1 MLDSYK
7 TIVRIY
13 GLVFGTLLMSMG
25 LQMLFLRYYSG
36 NLIEGEDM
44 IIEKIP
50 ISLMIVFMLILTC
63 SGLIIVYSLLQP
75 APKAIKYFHIDSKRN
90 LTGEKTEKVERSTE
104 LVLPKTKRLWLL
116 FGLSLVVGIICL
128 NLGGRALY
136 IFPICFVI
144 AFSFPSLFW
153 LSYVYR
159 KTNGRGEPERM
170 ILIALTW
177 GMLSTL
183 PASILNELAAM
194 QIGADMMKLFEEEVI
209 GMAEIIVITVA
220 APIMEEILKP
230 LGLILIIKRI
240 KTPYEGILYGV
251 TCGLGFAM
259 IENLLYE
266 VWVVT
271 VFGANEWTVTAFARG
286 MGSTILH
293 TVGPA
298 IVGFFYAKYHLSDFS
313 GVVKLTL
320 GFLCAFVIHGL
331 WNLVGILPLIKSESA
346 TDWELGS
353 FVILFFFTIACI
365 MIVTKLMNKGLKE
378 TAYEEGLES

>member
-25 LQMLFLRYYSG
+25 LQLLFLRYYSE
-36 NLIEGEDM
+36 NLIEDENM

-50 ISLMIVFMLILTC
+50 ISLMVVFMLILTC

-75 APKAIKYFHIDSKRN
+75 APRAIKYFHIDSKHDAIGERN
-90 LTGEKTEKVERSTE
+90 KKIEKPTE
-104 LVLPKTKRLWLL
+104 LNLPKTKKLWWI
-116 FGLSLVVGIICL
+116 FGLSLLIGIICL
-128 NLGGRALY
+128 NAGGLALY
-136 IFPICFVI
+136 VFPVCFVI

-153 LSYVYR
+153 LSYAYR

-170 ILIALTW
+170 ILVALTW
-177 GMLSTL
+177 GMISTL
-183 PASILNELAAM
+183 PASIMNELVAM

-209 GMAEIIVITVA
+209 GMAEILVITVA

-266 VWVVT
+266 IWVVT

-286 MGSTILH
+286 MGSTVLH

-298 IVGFFYAKYHLSDFS
+298 IIGFFYAKYHLSNLS
-313 GVVKLTL
+313 GMAKITL
-320 GFLCAFVIHGL
+320 GFLCAFVVHGL
-331 WNLVGILPLIKSESA
+331 WNLVGILPLVKTE
-346 TDWELGS
+346 WELQS

-365 MIVTKLMNKGLKE
+365 MIVTKLLNKGLKDVHIE
-378 TAYEEGLES
+378 NV

>member
-25 LQMLFLRYYSG
+25 LQLLFLRYYSD
-36 NLIEGEDM
+36 NLIEDENM

-50 ISLMIVFMLILTC
+50 ISLMVVFMFILTC

-75 APKAIKYFHIDSKRN
+75 APKAIKYFHIDSKYDSTREN
-90 LTGEKTEKVERSTE
+90 KKIDNTVE
-104 LVLPKTKRLWLL
+104 LNLPKTKRLWWL
-116 FGLSLVVGIICL
+116 FGLSLLIGIICL
-128 NLGGRALY
+128 NVGGMALY
-136 IFPICFVI
+136 IFPICFII

-153 LSYVYR
+153 LSYAYR
-159 KTNGRGEPERM
+159 KTDRRGEPERM
-170 ILIALTW
+170 ILVALTW
-177 GMLSTL
+177 GMISTL
-183 PASILNELAAM
+183 PASILNEIAAM
-194 QIGADMMKLFEEEVI
+194 QMGADMMKLFEEEVI
-209 GMAEIIVITVA
+209 GMSEILVITVT
-220 APIMEEILKP
+220 APIVEEILKP
-230 LGLILIIKRI
+230 LGLIFIIKRI

-298 IVGFFYAKYHLSDFS
+298 LVGFLYAKYHLSNFS
-313 GVVKLTL
+313 GMIRLAL
-320 GFLCAFVIHGL
+320 GFLCAFLVHGL
-331 WNLVGILPLIKSESA
+331 WNLVGILPLIKA
-346 TDWELGS
+346 ELELQS

-365 MIVTKLMNKGLKE
+365 MIVTKLLNKGLKE
-378 TAYEEGLES
+378 TPYEEGMES

>member
-25 LQMLFLRYYSG
+25 LQLLFLRYYSD
-36 NLIEGEDM
+36 NLIEDENM

-50 ISLMIVFMLILTC
+50 ISLMVVFMFILTC

-75 APKAIKYFHIDSKRN
+75 APKAIKYFHIDSKYD
-90 LTGEKTEKVERSTE
+90 LTRENKKIDNTVE
-104 LVLPKTKRLWLL
+104 LNLPKTKKLWWL
-116 FGLSLVVGIICL
+116 FGLSLLIGIICL
-128 NLGGRALY
+128 NVGGIALY
-136 IFPICFVI
+136 IFPICFII

-153 LSYVYR
+153 LSYAYHKTDR
-159 KTNGRGEPERM
+159 KGEPERM
-170 ILIALTW
+170 ILVALTW
-177 GMLSTL
+177 GMISTL

-194 QIGADMMKLFEEEVI
+194 QMGADMMKLFEEEII
-209 GMAEIIVITVA
+209 GMAEILVITVT
-220 APIMEEILKP
+220 APIVEEILKP
-230 LGLILIIKRI
+230 LGLIFIIKRI

-266 VWVVT
+266 IWVVT

-298 IVGFFYAKYHLSDFS
+298 LVGFFYAKYHLSNFS
-313 GVVKLTL
+313 GVIRLTL
-320 GFLCAFVIHGL
+320 GFLCAFLVHGL
-331 WNLVGILPLIKSESA
+331 WNLVGILPLIKV
-346 TDWELGS
+346 ELELQS
-353 FVILFFFTIACI
+353 FVMLFFFTIACI
-365 MIVTKLMNKGLKE
+365 MIVTKLLNKGLKE
-378 TAYEEGLES
+378 TAYEEGMES

>member
-1 MLDSYK
+1 MFDSYK

-25 LQMLFLRYYSG
+25 LQLLFLRYFSE
-36 NLIEGEDM
+36 NLIEDEDM

-50 ISLMIVFMLILTC
+50 ISLMVVFMLILTC

-75 APKAIKYFHIDSKRN
+75 APKAIKYFHIDSKLDAISKGN
-90 LTGEKTEKVERSTE
+90 KKIEKATE
-104 LVLPKTKRLWLL
+104 LNLPKTKKLWWI
-116 FGLSLVVGIICL
+116 FGLSLLIGIICL
-128 NLGGRALY
+128 NVGGMALY

-153 LSYVYR
+153 LSYAYR

-170 ILIALTW
+170 ILVALTW
-177 GMLSTL
+177 GMISTL
-183 PASILNELAAM
+183 PASIMNELVAM

-209 GMAEIIVITVA
+209 GMAEIIVITIA

-266 VWVVT
+266 IWVVT

-286 MGSTILH
+286 MGSTVLH

-298 IVGFFYAKYHLSDFS
+298 IVGFFYAKYHLSNLS
-313 GVVKLTL
+313 GMAKLTL
-320 GFLCAFVIHGL
+320 GFLCAFVVHGL
-331 WNLVGILPLIKSESA
+331 WNLVGILPLVKTE
-346 TDWELGS
+346 WELQS

-365 MIVTKLMNKGLKE
+365 MIVTKLLNKGLKDVHIE
-378 TAYEEGLES
+378 NV

>member
-25 LQMLFLRYYSG
+25 LQLLFLRFFSD
-36 NLIEGEDM
+36 NLIEGDDM

-50 ISLMIVFMLILTC
+50 ISLMIIFMMILTF
-63 SGLIIVYSLLQP
+63 SGLIIIYSLLQP
-75 APKAIKYFHIDSKRN
+75 APKAIRYFHIDSKYN
-90 LTGEKTEKVERSTE
+90 LSGEKAEKIGKPTG
-104 LVLPKTKRLWLL
+104 LVLPKTKRLWWL
-116 FGLSLVVGIICL
+116 FGLSLLVGILCL
-128 NLGGRALY
+128 NLGGNALY
-136 IFPICFVI
+136 VFPICFVI

-159 KTNGRGEPERM
+159 ETDGEGEPERM

-177 GMLSTL
+177 GMISTL
-183 PASILNELAAM
+183 PASILNEFAAM
-194 QIGADMMKLFEEEVI
+194 QIGADMMKLFEGEII
-209 GMAEIIVITVA
+209 GRAEILVITVA
-220 APIMEEILKP
+220 APIIEELLKP

-286 MGSTILH
+286 IGSTVLH

-298 IVGFFYAKYHLSDFS
+298 IVGFCYAKYHLSDFS
-313 GVVKLTL
+313 GEIKLIL
-320 GFLCAFVIHGL
+320 AFLCAFTVHGL
-331 WNLVGILPLIKSESA
+331 WNLVGILPLVKTE
-346 TDWELGS
+346 WEVLS
-353 FVILFFFTIACI
+353 FLILFLFTIFCI
-365 MIVTKLMNKGLKE
+365 MIVIKLLNKGLKE
-378 TAYEEGLES
+378 SVYEKTIES

>member
-25 LQMLFLRYYSG
+25 LQLLFLRYYSE
-36 NLIEGEDM
+36 NLIEDENM

-50 ISLMIVFMLILTC
+50 ISLMVVFMLILTC

-75 APKAIKYFHIDSKRN
+75 APRAIKYFHIDSKHDA
-90 LTGEKTEKVERSTE
+90 TGERNIKIEKPTE
-104 LVLPKTKRLWLL
+104 LNLPKTKKLWWI
-116 FGLSLVVGIICL
+116 FGLSLLIGIICL
-128 NLGGRALY
+128 NVGGLALY
-136 IFPICFVI
+136 IFPVCFVI

-153 LSYVYR
+153 LSYAYR

-170 ILIALTW
+170 ILVALTW
-177 GMLSTL
+177 GMISTL
-183 PASILNELAAM
+183 PASIMNELVAM

-209 GMAEIIVITVA
+209 GMAEILVITVA
-220 APIMEEILKP
+220 APITEEILKP

-266 VWVVT
+266 IWVVT

-298 IVGFFYAKYHLSDFS
+298 IVGFFYAKYHLSNLS
-313 GVVKLTL
+313 GMVKLTL
-320 GFLCAFVIHGL
+320 GFLCAFVVHGL
-331 WNLVGILPLIKSESA
+331 WNLVGILPLVKTE
-346 TDWELGS
+346 WELQS

-365 MIVTKLMNKGLKE
+365 MIVTKLLNKGLKDIHIDNV
-378 TAYEEGLES
+378 